1 MQNRLNDAALL
12 FCYTVLFDV
21 NLNCTFLLNCS
32 KKYRQCPYYQSHSV
46 ADGGYFEK
54 KQITKKCLRV
64 IRCHHSVIV
73 KRSLK
78 HFVNTTSMFH
88 LCSARSAGHIGT
100 CFLYMVWDN
109 LVVLLLMYM
118 FVCQFK
124 LVIIATVVI

>member
-1 MQNRLNDAALL
+1 MTQ
-12 FCYTVLFDV
+12 CYCFVIDV

-32 KKYRQCPYYQSHSV
+32 RKYRQCPYYQSHSV

-54 KQITKKCLRV
+54 KAYYKKCLRV
-64 IRCHHSVIV
+64 TRCHHSVIV
-73 KRSLK
+73 KRS
-78 HFVNTTSMFH
+78 FINTTSMFH

-124 LVIIATVVI
+124 LLIIATVVI

>member
-12 FCYTVLFDV
+12 FCYRCQFELHMS
-21 NLNCTFLLNCS
+21 FLLNCS
-32 KKYRQCPYYQSHSV
+32 RKYRQCSYYQSHLV

-64 IRCHHSVIV
+64 TRCHHSVII

-78 HFVNTTSMFH
+78 HFVNTASMFH
-88 LCSARSAGHIGT
+88 LCSARSAGYIGT

-109 LVVLLLMYM
+109 LVVLLLLMYM